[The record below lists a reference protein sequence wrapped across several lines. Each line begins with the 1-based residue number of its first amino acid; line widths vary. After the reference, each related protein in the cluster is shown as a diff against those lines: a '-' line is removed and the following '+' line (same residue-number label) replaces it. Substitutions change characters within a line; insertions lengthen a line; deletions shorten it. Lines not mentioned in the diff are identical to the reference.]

1 MAVLH
6 CEVEKQMVQVL
17 AQPKLMTFAEFAEWK
32 PENKFYE
39 LHNGI
44 IVEMPQSVGKHE
56 QVKGFL
62 ATELVLEYRRL
73 NLPYFLPSQAFV
85 KVPDAESAYLPDI
98 LILKNSNLV
107 NEPLWEKQSTVT
119 QGASIVM
126 AIELVSTNWRD
137 DYLTKVKE
145 YEEIGIPK
153 YWIVDYLGIGGRRFI
168 GNPKQPTILVHELID
183 GEYQVTAFQG
193 EERVTSL
200 TFPELNLTANQIFE
214 AGI

>member
-1 MAVLH
+1 
-6 CEVEKQMVQVL
+6 MVQVL
-17 AQPKLMTFAEFAEWK
+17 AQPKLMTFAEFVEWK

-126 AIELVSTNWRD
+126 AIELVSANWRD

-145 YEEIGIPK
+145 YEEIGIPE

-168 GNPKQPTILVHELID
+168 GNPKQPTVLVHELID